1 MPTVC
6 PADRGR
12 RWLLQTRKGPSSDT
26 QSAGTSILATPSCG
40 DKRVPSSPA
49 LRYSSPRRPPEE
61 GDPWATPSTAAQEG
75 KETPNLSMRWLAPR
89 PSILLPWSLALGG
102 HALRCHT
109 GTHLGHTGSG
119 ATPQQALELA
129 SGLLGPRPL
138 GPRRVT
144 CGGRLELFPP
154 ADLGRAAGTR
164 GEKQFSG
171 GLVTAPSSGPPV
183 CLTAQPWPG
192 HQPVQQG

>member
-6 PADRGR
+6 TADRGR

-40 DKRVPSSPA
+40 DKRVLLKPCSALQQPPEAPRGGRPMGHPQHGCSGGKGNPQPQRAMACTPA
-49 LRYSSPRRPPEE
+49 LDPAPVVAGPGWPRPPLPHRHPL
-61 GDPWATPSTAAQEG
+61 GTQRLWGHSSASTRTG
-75 KETPNLSMRWLAPR
+75 
-89 PSILLPWSLALGG
+89 
-102 HALRCHT
+102 LR
-109 GTHLGHTGSG
+109 S
-119 ATPQQALELA
+119 P
-129 SGLLGPRPL
+129 GPRPL

-144 CGGRLELFPP
+144 WGGRLELFPP
-154 ADLGRAAGTR
+154 ADLGRAAGTG